1 MRDRAGWLR
10 WLPGLDMLRRYQAAW
25 LPHDLVAGLVLATM
39 LVPVG
44 IAYAV
49 ASGVPGIYGLYAT
62 IIPLLV
68 YALFGPSRILV
79 LGPDSSLAAVIL
91 SVVLPLSGGDP
102 LRAVT
107 LAGMLAIVSG
117 TVLIL
122 TGVARLGFITELISK
137 PIRYGYMNGIALT
150 VLISQLP
157 ALFGFSIE
165 NTGPLRDLW
174 AIAGAIM
181 EGRTNWTALVLGAAT
196 LAVILFLRGSKR
208 VPGILIAVVG
218 ATAIVGALDLAA
230 RYDVAVLGPLPQG
243 LPGFVIPWVTYAD
256 IVPVLL
262 GGCAIA
268 LVSFADTSVLSR
280 AYAARTGTH
289 VDPNQEMVGLG
300 AANLAAGF
308 FQGFPISS
316 SSSRTPVAE
325 AAGARTQLTSVVAAL
340 LIAFLLLA
348 APNLLQHL
356 PKTALAAVVIASAI
370 GLFEV
375 TDLKRIYRIQPW
387 EFWLSIICFIGVA
400 VLGAIPG
407 IGLAIAIAIIQFLW
421 DSWRP
426 HSAVLGRAQGV
437 KGYHD
442 ITRYPDARRIPGLVL
457 FRWDA
462 PLFFANAELFKERVL
477 DAVAKSPT
485 PVRWLVVAAEP
496 VTSVDVTAGD
506 TVAELHDAL
515 QAMGIELCFAELK
528 DPVKDKLK
536 RFGLFAQLGE
546 QFFFPTIGAA
556 VSGYLKFMTWT
567 GWTGRTKADIA
578 VRDGPVLGGAPVHR
592 FVVFVGG
599 GRLKSRHGRSR
610 RGL

>member
-1 MRDRAGWLR
+1 MTESDPDRSGNNRRVTDRTGWLR
-10 WLPGLDMLRRYQAAW
+10 WLPGLQTLRRYEAPW
-25 LPHDLVAGLVLATM
+25 LPHDLVAGSVLATM

-49 ASGVPGIYGLYAT
+49 ASGLPGIYGLYAT

-79 LGPDSSLAAVIL
+79 LGPDSALAAVIL

-107 LAGMLAIVSG
+107 LAGMMAIVSG
-117 TVLIL
+117 TVCIL
-122 TGVARLGFITELISK
+122 TGVARLGFVTELISK

-150 VLISQLP
+150 VLISQVP
-157 ALFGFSIE
+157 TLFGFSIKSE
-165 NTGPLRDLW
+165 GPLRDLW
-174 AIAGAIM
+174 AIASGIL
-181 EGRTNWTALVLGAAT
+181 EGRTNWAAFVLGAGT
-196 LAVILFLRGSKR
+196 LAVILALRSSKR

-218 ATAIVGALDLAA
+218 ATAIVGALDLAT

-243 LPGFVIPWVTYAD
+243 LPGFAVPWISYAD
-256 IVPVLL
+256 IAPVLI

-280 AYAARTGTH
+280 AYAARTGTR

-340 LIAFLLLA
+340 IIAFMLLM

-356 PKTALAAVVIASAI
+356 PTTALAAVVIASAI

-375 TDLKRIYRIQPW
+375 TDLKRIYRIQPG
-387 EFWLSIICFIGVA
+387 EFWLSIVCLVGVA

-421 DSWRP
+421 DGWRP
-426 HSAVLGRAQGV
+426 HSAVLGRAHGV

-462 PLFFANAELFKERVL
+462 PLFFANAELFKERAL

-496 VTSVDVTAGD
+496 VTGVDVTAGD
-506 TVAELHDAL
+506 TVAELSDAL
-515 QAMGIELCFAELK
+515 RAMGIELCFAELK

-546 QFFFPTIGAA
+546 KYFFPTIGAA
-556 VSGYLKFMTWT
+556 VSRYLEIHDVDWVD
-567 GWTGRTKADIA
+567 WEDQ
-578 VRDGPVLGGAPVHR
+578 
-592 FVVFVGG
+592 
-599 GRLKSRHGRSR
+599 S
-610 RGL
+610 